1 MRGSCIKLQT
11 NSPLLP
17 HRSVRITRHM
27 HKYVPSSGRTRKWGW
42 FESSPSPVLTAEN
55 SVRLCWSWTC
65 TDLILQQ
72 VLTRSVAAHLQ
83 MQTAQQERTDK
94 HKHGIHYM
102 AHIVWVCMSCLPAER
117 HRWALPVGY
126 THTARKHHSHSQ
138 SLLSIQTFALFSC
151 FKIKVHPELFKN
163 LYFFFIK

>member
-1 MRGSCIKLQT
+1 MRGSCIKLQMD
-11 NSPLLP
+11 SPLLP

-27 HKYVPSSGRTRKWGW
+27 HKYLPSSGRTRKWGW

-94 HKHGIHYM
+94 QAWDSLHGPH
-102 AHIVWVCMSCLPAER
+102 CLSLSFLSS
-117 HRWALPVGY
+117 RWKAQVGFTCRPHPHCQETSFTQSISALY
-126 THTARKHHSHSQ
+126 TDIC
-138 SLLSIQTFALFSC
+138 L
-151 FKIKVHPELFKN
+151 V
-163 LYFFFIK
+163 